1 METTQYESEGN
12 PVLDRVDPSN
22 LNTGNGRPAR
32 PWVARYPL
40 GVPAEITIPP
50 GETLVSLIEESCRKY
65 AAREAFVC
73 MGQAIS
79 YQRLADDATAFA
91 GWLQAL
97 GLKKGTRVAIMLPN
111 VLQYPVA
118 LFGAMRAGCIVVNVN
133 PLYTPRELGQQ
144 LRDSGAEAIV
154 ILENFAATLQKALPE
169 TTIRHVLVTS
179 VGAMLG
185 AKGVAVDIV
194 LRHVKRVVPAWDL
207 PQHDGWHAALAIG
220 RKRSFAP
227 VSLSPDD
234 IAILQYTGGTTGVA
248 KGAILLHRN
257 LLANTL
263 QAEAWFR
270 PALAQ
275 LPNGGEGSQM
285 IIAAALPLYHIFAL
299 TVCGLF
305 PLRIGGK
312 VLLMPNPRD
321 LPAVIKVLAR
331 YPVNIFPAV
340 NTLYN
345 ALLNHPDIGK
355 ADFSQLVVAVGG
367 GMAVQETVAKRWEA
381 LTGRLLVEGY
391 GLSETSPIVSS
402 TSAIA
407 NVFTGSIGMPMPSTD
422 IAIRD
427 ADDHDVPYGDS
438 GELCVKGPQVMAGYW
453 QKPDETRDAMTPD
466 GYFRTGDIARFDAD
480 GNLKL
485 VDRKKDMILVS
496 GFNVYPNEIE
506 DVVAS
511 LRGVAEVAAVG
522 VPDARSGESVKLFI
536 VRRDETLD
544 EATVLAHCRERL
556 TPYKMPR
563 MVVFR
568 ESLPKTPVGKILR
581 RELRDLPK

>member
-1 METTQYESEGN
+1 METKLYETEGS
-12 PVLDRVDPSN
+12 PVLDRALPAMDPGAMRS
-22 LNTGNGRPAR
+22 AR

-40 GVPAEITIPP
+40 GVPAEITVPP
-50 GETLVSLIEESCRKY
+50 GETLVSLIAASCEKF
-65 AAREAFVC
+65 AQREAFVC
-73 MGQAIS
+73 MGQALS
-79 YQRLADDATAFA
+79 YRRLADDAEAFA
-91 GWLQAL
+91 GWLQSA
-97 GLKKGTRVAIMLPN
+97 GLKKGARLAIMLPN
-111 VLQYPVA
+111 VLQYPIA
-118 LFGAMRAGCIVVNVN
+118 LYGAMRAGCIVVNVN

-169 TTIRHVLVTS
+169 TMIRHVLVTS

-185 AKGVAVDIV
+185 AKGVAVDLV

-207 PQHDGWHAALAIG
+207 PQHDGWHAALANG
-220 RKRSFAP
+220 RKRGATA

-234 IAILQYTGGTTGVA
+234 IAVLQYTGGTTGVA
-248 KGAILLHRN
+248 KGAVLLHRN
-257 LLANTL
+257 LIANTL

-270 PALAQ
+270 PALAL
-275 LPNGGEGSQM
+275 LPNGGQDAQM
-285 IIAAALPLYHIFAL
+285 IIAAPLPLYHIFAL

-312 VLLMPNPRD
+312 VVLMPNPRD
-321 LPAVIKVLAR
+321 LPAVIKVLRR

-355 ADFSQLVVAVGG
+355 ADFSKLVVAVGG
-367 GMAVQETVAKRWEA
+367 GMAVQEAVAKRWEA

-402 TSAIA
+402 TSAVA
-407 NVFTGSIGMPMPSTD
+407 NIFTGSIGMPMPSTD

-427 ADDHDVPYGDS
+427 DNDHDVPYGDS

-453 QKPDETRDAMTPD
+453 QRPEETRAAMTAD

-511 LRGVAEVAAVG
+511 LRGVVEVAAVG

-536 VRRDETLD
+536 VRRDATLD

-556 TPYKMPR
+556 TAYKMPR
-563 MVVFR
+563 MIVFR

-581 RELRDLPK
+581 RELRDLPA